1 VQFSGNLVV
10 VQGTPYAPIVQIAP
24 PQGRRS
30 INIQPVGSCR
40 SPTEEHLDFRVSKI
54 LFRREQRR
62 LELSG
67 EVRSALQ
74 DTANQTRV
82 MAVYGYFGLQS
93 SWPDPRQLRLRARV
107 YF

>member
-1 VQFSGNLVV
+1 ML
-10 VQGTPYAPIVQIAP
+10 

-30 INIQPVGSCR
+30 IYLAPTDSFRGPV
-40 SPTEEHLDFRVSKI
+40 EKHVYLRVSKI
-54 LFRREQRR
+54 LFRTDHSR

-67 EVRSALQ
+67 EVRNAFQ

-82 MAVYGYFGLQS
+82 TTVFGNANFGLQL
-93 SWPDPRQLRLRARV
+93 SWPDPRQLLLRARM